1 MLHLHQA
8 LRPGLPFSEIIVL
21 LVIILYLALTL
32 SPSDPRYTQQLFLVK
47 DYSFELR
54 LQFFFALF
62 FFERHAELNSKKR
75 PLGTIFTCSKIKRS
89 LLNLFVVAS
98 LCFEKSAVSE

>member
-62 FFERHAELNSKKR
+62 FFERHAELNSKRR
-75 PLGTIFTCSKIKRS
+75 PLGTIFTCSKIKKKPTELVRCS
-89 LLNLFVVAS
+89 LIVF
-98 LCFEKSAVSE
+98 

>member
-54 LQFFFALF
+54 LQFFLLF
-62 FFERHAELNSKKR
+62 SFLS
-75 PLGTIFTCSKIKRS
+75 GMRS
-89 LLNLFVVAS
+89 SIVNAGR
-98 LCFEKSAVSE
+98 